1 MSLGEKR
8 DTNSNAQ
15 TAMSN
20 DYSSL
25 QSSYNLYPRQE
36 FHTYFEEATGKSY
49 EASASGIFFLSKHL
63 PKSR

>member
-1 MSLGEKR
+1 MGLGEKR

-20 DYSSL
+20 D
-25 QSSYNLYPRQE
+25 YNLYPRQE

-49 EASASGIFFLSKHL
+49 EASASGIFFWVSVYQKVGN
-63 PKSR
+63 